1 MDRQAAKTYIKL
13 CINYPLYL
21 DLQYNKRKK
30 THMNMNI
37 KLITSP
43 SKAILSQTASRS
55 ETNYLWHQQTS
66 PVILH
71 LLSLL
76 YLFCTIAICIPA
88 FLSTSSQK
96 TGGVRE
102 DPPPWNLRNP
112 LQQVPPVSN
121 NQKLVTRSH
130 LTDRGCPHLAGDPE
144 TSN

>member
-1 MDRQAAKTYIKL
+1 
-13 CINYPLYL
+13 
-21 DLQYNKRKK
+21 
-30 THMNMNI
+30 MNI

-43 SKAILSQTASRS
+43 SKVILSQTASRS
-55 ETNYLWHQQTS
+55 ETSYLWCQQTS

-76 YLFCTIAICIPA
+76 CLFCTIAICIPA

-112 LQQVPPVSN
+112 FN
-121 NQKLVTRSH
+121 KYH
-130 LTDRGCPHLAGDPE
+130 L
-144 TSN
+144 